1 MNNKNKIE
9 YIILAILILLGLG
22 VRLYKINSPIADW
35 HSWRQAD
42 TASVAKIYLQQG
54 INLLYPRYHD
64 ISSIQTGL
72 PNPSGYRFV
81 EFPFYNALH
90 ALAAKYITQIPFD
103 TWGRL
108 ISVFFSLGSA
118 IFIYLI
124 GKRTVSRVGGVL
136 AAFFFL
142 FIPYNIYYSRVIL
155 PEPLCVL
162 SFLAAIYLY
171 FKYSESNK
179 AYWLY
184 ISGIAFA
191 VSVLIKPF
199 VLVYLIPLAVMQ
211 FARLSKKTV
220 IQSGVF
226 LAIVLIPFLM
236 WRVWINQYPQGI
248 PFMKWAF
255 NGDVIR
261 FRPAFWRWIL
271 GERIGYLI
279 LGIWGL
285 IPLAFGLI
293 SKDAKNKFNLWFFG
307 ASCIYLFVIASA
319 NVRHD
324 YYQVLIIPS
333 LCLLLAQGVIT
344 LWTSPNYNYW
354 ISKVLVITSVVMM
367 IGMGAYQ
374 VKEYYNINHPEI
386 IAAGKAL
393 DKIAP
398 KDALVIAPYDGD
410 TAFLYQTGRSGWP
423 AVDDSFANLI
433 TKGASYYVSVNLGDK
448 DTLFLEKNYK
458 TVVRTDQYIIIKLK

>member
-1 MNNKNKIE
+1 MNKNKIIE
-9 YIILAILILLGLG
+9 YIILPILIILGFG
-22 VRLYKINSPIADW
+22 VRLYKINSPVADW

-72 PNPSGYRFV
+72 ANPSGYRFV
-81 EFPFYNALH
+81 EFPFYNAIH

-108 ISVFFSLGSA
+108 ISVIFSLGSA

-124 GKRTVSRVGGVL
+124 GKRTVNKFGGLL

-162 SFLAAIYLY
+162 SFLVGIYLF
-171 FKYSESNK
+171 FKYSESDK
-179 AYWLY
+179 PYWLY
-184 ISGIAFA
+184 LSGVVFA

-199 VLVYLIPLAVMQ
+199 VLVYLLPLAVMQ
-211 FARLSKKTV
+211 SRKLSKKTIV
-220 IQSGVF
+220 QIGIF
-226 LAIVLIPFLM
+226 LAIVLVPFLL
-236 WRVWINQYPQGI
+236 WRLWINQYPEGI

-307 ASCIYLFVIASA
+307 ASCIYLIVIASA

-333 LCLLLAQGVIT
+333 LCLLLARGVIE
-344 LWTSPNYNYW
+344 LWSSSAYNYW
-354 ISKVLVITSVVMM
+354 ISKILVIVSVAMM

-374 VKEYYNINHPEI
+374 VKEYYKIDHPEI
-386 IAAGKAL
+386 IAAGQAL

-398 KDALVIAPYDGD
+398 KNALVIAPYDGD

-423 AVDDSFANLI
+423 AVDDSFDNLI
-433 TKGASYYVSVNLGDK
+433 MKGASYYVSVNLGDK
-448 DTLFLEKNYK
+448 DTQMLMKKYPVLVK
-458 TVVRTDQYIIIKLK
+458 TDQYIIIKLK